1 MNLSDTLTTYSG
13 PIWVT
18 LITLA
23 VYYGFMVNVLREK
36 LRLKKKY
43 REDGKKFD
51 RYFSQDPQMLAADRT
66 QLNMLEHLLPFL
78 ALLWLHAWAVGPKEA
93 TALGALYTGTRA
105 LYPLVLGGTLA
116 LAAPNR
122 IMLITVTGYAVLGVM
137 AARIAMAI

>member
-23 VYYGFMVNVLREK
+23 VYYGFMVNVLRVK
-36 LRLKKKY
+36 LSLLKKY

-93 TALGALYTGTRA
+93 TALGAVYTGTRA
-105 LYPLVLGGTLA
+105 LYPLVLGGTLR
-116 LAAPNR
+116 LAAPKR
-122 IMLITVTGYAVLGVM
+122 ILMITFTGYAVLGVM